1 MAEAAALMRAAH
13 QLFDDEPKLLE
24 DPLAVTL
31 LGDELIQQLRDAR
44 ERHSSWYMKKAR
56 TLAILRSRFTEERLR
71 DALARGVTQY
81 VILGAGLDTSPYRPG
96 HPGESLT
103 TFEIDHPDTQRWKLD
118 RLRAAGVDVRDNLRH
133 MTIDFERQSLLDGLV
148 ANGFDTAQPTFFSW
162 LGVIYYLRP
171 EVVADTFR
179 QIASCAPGTGL
190 VIDFVVSDDDLSPD
204 ERATVA
210 KVEAFAASQGEPWLT
225 RVSPAALQ
233 ALLSEAGFGRVEYVS
248 RDKAT
253 AMYLTGRTDDLSL
266 DASIQLMSAV
276 V

>member
-31 LGDELIQQLRDAR
+31 LGSELAQQLRDTR
-44 ERHSSWYMKKAR
+44 ERQSSWYMRKAR
-56 TLAILRSRFTEERLR
+56 TLAILRSRFTEERLQ

-96 HPGESLT
+96 HPGEAMK
-103 TFEIDHPDTQRWKLD
+103 TFEIDHPDTQRWKLE
-118 RLRAAGVDVRDNLRH
+118 RLRAAGIDVRANLRH
-133 MTIDFERQSLLDGLV
+133 ITIDFERQSLLSGL
-148 ANGFDTAQPTFFSW
+148 ADNGFDAGQPTFFSW

-179 QIASCAPGTGL
+179 QVASCAPGTGL
-190 VIDFVVSDDDLSPD
+190 VIDFVVSDADLTPD

-225 RVSPAALQ
+225 RISPAALQ
-233 ALLSEAGFGRVEYVS
+233 ALLTESGFGRVDYLSTS
-248 RDKAT
+248 RAT
-253 AMYLTGRTDDLSL
+253 DMYLAGRTDGLAL
-266 DASIQLMSAV
+266 DPSIRLMSAIV
-276 V
+276 

>member
-1 MAEAAALMRAAH
+1 AAH

-31 LGDELIQQLRDAR
+31 LGDELAQQLRSAR

-118 RLRAAGVDVRDNLRH
+118 RLREAGVDVRDNLHH

-148 ANGFDTAQPTFFSW
+148 ANGFDAAQPTFFSW

-171 EVVADTFR
+171 DVVADTFR
-179 QIASCAPGTGL
+179 QIASCAPGSGL

-204 ERATVA
+204 EQATVA

-233 ALLSEAGFGRVEYVS
+233 ALLSEAGFGNVEYVS
-248 RDKAT
+248 RDAAT

-266 DASIQLMSAV
+266 DASIQLMSAIV
-276 V
+276 